1 MLPEDTSKYRIVL
14 DVFTEGVVERHDVVG
29 AIFGQTEGL
38 LGEELDIKDLQRTGR
53 LGRIDVKIGSLGG
66 KSAGT
71 IVISSSLDRA
81 ETAIIAAS
89 IETIDRIG
97 PCSSEIVVN
106 IIEDIRITKRRE
118 ILDRAKELLLDRFD
132 DTSIDAESLINEV
145 RESQRI
151 EKMEIYGDES
161 LPCGPNVRISDAV
174 IVVEGR
180 ADVINLLRYGI
191 KNAIAVEGTNVPASI
206 IDLCR
211 RKTATAFLDGDRGG
225 DLILKELLQ
234 VTDIDFVA
242 FPPRGSSVE
251 HLSRKEIFK
260 SLQNKVPVDYI
271 LETEISGKS
280 INLYP
285 SLSGSGKR
293 EDEEKGEERDDETG
307 LRPLFKN
314 SPDTA
319 DQPSDTTGM
328 QEEKVHTDTVEPP
341 NAACHSL
348 FDHIAEVVGTHKAR
362 FLDADHT
369 CIRETDADDPKA
381 VVTPPLTLPVKGL
394 VIDAVVTQ
402 KLIDLVTPYDLAYI
416 AAPSF
421 TSIVKRPAGIRLIR
435 FQNH

>member
-97 PCSSEIVVN
+97 PCASEIVVN
-106 IIEDIRITKRRE
+106 TIEDIRITKRRE

-151 EKMEIYGDES
+151 EKMEIFGSES

-174 IVVEGR
+174 IIVEGR

-206 IDLCR
+206 IELCR

-242 FPPRGSSVE
+242 FPPRGNSVE

-271 LETEISGKS
+271 LETEITGRP
-280 INLYP
+280 IENLYP
-285 SLSGSGKR
+285 SLTGSGKR
-293 EDEEKGEERDDETG
+293 ENEEKNEEKGFV
-307 LRPLFKN
+307 PLSKN
-314 SPDTA
+314 YPDTE
-319 DQPSDTTGM
+319 DQPTRTTTIP
-328 QEEKVHTDTVEPP
+328 EEKVPEDTVVPG
-341 NAACHSL
+341 NAPYHSL
-348 FDHIAEVVGTHKAR
+348 FDHIAEVSGTNRAR
-362 FLDADHT
+362 FLDADHS
-369 CIRETDADDPKA
+369 CIRETDAGDPKA
-381 VVTPPLTLPVKGL
+381 VVTPLLTLPVKGL
-394 VIDAVVTQ
+394 VIDAPVTQ
-402 KLIDLVTPYDLAYI
+402 KIIDLVTPYDLAYI